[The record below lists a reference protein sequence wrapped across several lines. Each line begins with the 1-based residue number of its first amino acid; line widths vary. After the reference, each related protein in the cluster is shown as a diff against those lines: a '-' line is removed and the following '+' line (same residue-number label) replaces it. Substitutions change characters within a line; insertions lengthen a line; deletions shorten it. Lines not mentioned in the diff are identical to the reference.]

1 MAVSKKAGT
10 RKRTAVRTNARVRA
24 GTGHQAELPRSL
36 KEFSR
41 KVGRD
46 LTLLEKQ
53 IEAASR
59 DAVCHCTRVLRNASY
74 LLGRLEA
81 AGEAEWRRSNQARLE
96 ALRAVRAIE
105 GAIQPR
111 NGKGRARK
119 SSRPKSGGAAGHRR
133 ARPVTR
139 GRGGTKG

>member
-10 RKRTAVRTNARVRA
+10 RKKAAVRPKARARA
-24 GTGHQAELPRSL
+24 RADHGAELPPSL

-59 DAVCHCTRVLRNASY
+59 DAVCQCTRVLRNASY

-105 GAIQPR
+105 GAIQLP
-111 NGKGRARK
+111 NGTGHARK
-119 SSRPKSGGAAGHRR
+119 SARRKPAGDKR